1 MPPRKIAAPER
12 TSVVASSKE
21 SSAQAASARRL
32 RATDAPPWLFTT
44 GSADEGAAYR
54 QRQQEVRYAPPF
66 LDLGTGVPRSRSS
79 TEFRDPALAPL
90 DKWLAQ
96 RAAAVTATE
105 VELNLAG
112 RRADAVVAAL
122 GRIYP
127 GASVYD
133 TGSIAHGDA
142 LSPLNDIDLGVI
154 LEKWPDR
161 GTGQDRPL
169 DEMRRAAGELENEL
183 KGQFPRLTADW
194 ENKRSIV
201 LNFNEP
207 QAPGAEDFT
216 CDVII
221 ARPGPGRDT
230 LLIPNTELEA
240 GWDENA
246 PVFHRELMR
255 RADRT
260 SGGSFSQTVRL
271 VKHWRNGYNPKPL
284 YSWNIK
290 TLAVEAGSE
299 SARPFEGLH
308 RFFAYAVHAVAEGPT
323 ENPRPDEDAAF
334 RFPPPTV
341 ARDRLEVTA
350 MLKAAYV
357 TLEEARTLALIG
369 KTDLAVRKLAE
380 LFPSLPAEDGP
391 Y

>member
-1 MPPRKIAAPER
+1 M
-12 TSVVASSKE
+12 ASRKE

-32 RATDAPPWLFTT
+32 RAKDVPPWLIST
-44 GSADEGAAYR
+44 GSADEDAAYV
-54 QRQQEVRYAPPF
+54 QRQQEVRYGPSF
-66 LDLGTGVPRSRSS
+66 LDLGTGVPRSRKPA
-79 TEFRDPALAPL
+79 ELRDPALAPL
-90 DKWLAQ
+90 DEWLAQ
-96 RAAAVTATE
+96 RATAVTATPA
-105 VELNLAG
+105 ELNLAG
-112 RRADAVVAAL
+112 WRADAVIAAL

-127 GASVYD
+127 GARVYD

-154 LEKWPDR
+154 LEERPDL
-161 GTGQDRPL
+161 GPGQDGPL
-169 DEMRRAAGELENEL
+169 DEMRWAAWELEDKL
-183 KGQFPRLTADW
+183 KAQFPRLTADW
-194 ENKRSIV
+194 KNKRSIV
-201 LNFNEP
+201 LTFNEP

-221 ARPGPGRDT
+221 ALPGPDRDT
-230 LLIPNTELEA
+230 LLIPNTDLEA

-271 VKHWRNGYNPKPL
+271 VKHWRNGYDPKPL

-299 SARPFEGLH
+299 SALPFEGLH
-308 RFFAYAVHAVAEGPT
+308 RFFAYAIHAVAEGPT
-323 ENPRPDEDAAF
+323 ENPRPDEDAIF
-334 RFPPPTV
+334 RFPPPT
-341 ARDRLEVTA
+341 AASDRLEGTA
-350 MLKAAYV
+350 MLKDAYA
-357 TLEEARTLALIG
+357 TLEEARTLALMG
-369 KTDLAVRKLAE
+369 ETDRAVRRLAE

-391 Y
+391 E